1 VSFFGGFGEE
11 NFGNCMLGDKR
22 RTRRLV
28 TTADAIMAHPG
39 GSLPDKMGSPALLK
53 GLYRLMNNDQ
63 VTHASVIAPHCQRTL
78 EKMRACPGVVLLLQ
92 DSTELNYTGKK
103 SLWDDLG
110 QVGRGHGR
118 GYLCHH
124 LLAVE
129 AQDRQVM
136 GLAAQRLHKRPEKR
150 RVKESRKQKKER
162 AGKESLLWQ
171 QTRDLMGDAPEGGMW
186 IDVTDRGGDI
196 FEFLERERQHNRH
209 FVVRSKYNRK
219 LVFEA
224 SGKGPMPCLHDWLR
238 GLGDLGQ
245 KTLTV
250 QEGKGRSRREAQVRI
265 AAGPVVI
272 GAPKD
277 PRGLHSQEPLALWA
291 VHVRE
296 IHPPVNQEPVEWILL
311 TDLAAGTFEAASQ
324 VVEYYATRW
333 VIEEYHKAQ
342 KTGCAIEMP
351 QFTSTDRL
359 EPMIALQSVAAVQ
372 LLKLRDAARR
382 EQTAR
387 RPATEIVPA
396 ALVRMLGAWRYGDA
410 MRPMNVREFLLA
422 LARLGG
428 HQNRKSDGMPGWI
441 TLWRGWTKLHS
452 MLQGAQ
458 TQRRTRCGET

>member
-1 VSFFGGFGEE
+1 MSFFGGFGEK
-11 NFGNCMLGDKR
+11 NFGSCVLGDKR

-39 GSLPDKMGSPALLK
+39 GSLPDKMGSPAMLK

-63 VTHASVIAPHCQRTL
+63 VTHASVIAPHCLQTL
-78 EKMRACPGVVLLLQ
+78 EKMRRCAGVVLLLQ
-92 DSTELNYTGKK
+92 DATELNYTGKK
-103 SLWDDLG
+103 SLAQELG
-110 QVGRGHGR
+110 QVGRGRGR

-129 AQDRQVM
+129 AQDRQVI
-136 GLAAQRLHKRPEKR
+136 GLGAQLLYKRPEKR

-162 AGKESLLWQ
+162 VRKESLFWQ
-171 QTRDLMGDAPEGGMW
+171 QTRDLMGAAPEGRTW

-196 FEFLERERQHNRH
+196 FEFLEQERHHHRH

-224 SGKGPMPCLHDWLR
+224 PGKGPMPCLHDWLR
-238 GLGDLGQ
+238 GLEDLGQ

-265 AAGPVVI
+265 AAGRVMI
-272 GAPKD
+272 GAPRH

-296 IHPPVNQEPVEWILL
+296 IDPPGNQEPVEWILL
-311 TDLAAGTFEAASQ
+311 TDLAAGTFEAASE
-324 VVEYYATRW
+324 VAEYYSARW

-342 KTGCAIEMP
+342 KTGCDIEMP

-382 EQTAR
+382 EQTAC
-387 RPATEIVPA
+387 RPASEIMPA
-396 ALVRMLGAWRYGDA
+396 ACVRMLGAWRWGDA
-410 MRPMNVREFLLA
+410 KRPMSVRDFLLA

-441 TLWRGWTKLHS
+441 TLWRGWTKLQS

-458 TQRRTRCGET
+458 AQRRARCG